1 MCRHLVTYYDVVLGL
16 GAEKLVKISVKF
28 WCLKRVLSK
37 RLLRVPRSNQ
47 KAFKAIGELSNDKSY
62 IGRST
67 GNEKL
72 VSLRRLVCDKQ
83 HINKRDAVIEN
94 ISFWEDSITAKLQFT
109 VCYR

>member
-1 MCRHLVTYYDVVLGL
+1 MPKT
-16 GAEKLVKISVKF
+16 
-28 WCLKRVLSK
+28 CLFKGIIA
-37 RLLRVPRSNQ
+37 RSEIKSESFQ
-47 KAFKAIGELSNDKSY
+47 TIGDLSNDKSY

-72 VSLRRLVCDKQ
+72 VSLPRLVCDKQ

-94 ISFWEDSITAKLQFT
+94 ITFWEDSITAKLQFA

>member
-1 MCRHLVTYYDVVLGL
+1 VCRHLVAYYDVVLGL
-16 GAEKLVKISVKF
+16 AAEKLVKIYPTFS
-28 WCLKRVLSK
+28 CLKRALS
-37 RLLRVPRSNQ
+37 RGLLRVRRLKP
-47 KAFKAIGELSNDKSY
+47 KAFKAIGDLSNDKSY

-72 VSLRRLVCDKQ
+72 VSLPRLVCDKQ

-94 ISFWEDSITAKLQFT
+94 ITFWKDSITAKLQFA